1 MGSSNTIHTMST
13 QNRKGFPKRRPL
25 YHQTAEVLGEIL
37 ENMEPGTFLPSEP
50 TLAKQLG
57 ISRATLREAMSSC
70 EERGLIV
77 RRQGVGTYVTRPLHI
92 LEAGLETLES
102 IETIAARIGLAVDM
116 GDLLIRERKAD
127 QEESFLFQ
135 IDEGTLMVE
144 VSRVILT
151 DDQPVAYLVDLLPR
165 EIFPD
170 EILEKGFTG
179 SVLDLLLRRGEPAL
193 GFSRTEITAVPA
205 SPEITRHLKID
216 NGDSVLYLEAC
227 LYSYDG
233 QVVDHSFSY
242 FVPGRFY
249 FHVVR
254 RVGN

>member
-1 MGSSNTIHTMST
+1 MSAQDRT
-13 QNRKGFPKRRPL
+13 EPLKRRPL
-25 YHQTAEVLGEIL
+25 YHQTTEVLGEIM

-57 ISRATLREAMSSC
+57 VSRATLREAMRGC

-77 RRQGVGTYVTRPLHI
+77 RRQGVGTYVTRPIQI

-116 GDLLIRERKAD
+116 GDLLIRERKA
-127 QEESFLFQ
+127 ERGEAFLFQ
-135 IDEGTLMVE
+135 IDEGALMVE

-151 DDQPVAYLVDLLPR
+151 DGQPVAYLIDLLPR
-165 EIFPD
+165 KVFP
-170 EILEKGFTG
+170 EEMLEKGFSG

-205 SPEITRHLKID
+205 SPEITSHLKIQ

-227 LYSYDG
+227 LYSKVG
-233 QVVDHSFSY
+233 QVVDHSLSY
-242 FVPGRFY
+242 FIPGRFC